1 MPACPALLIA
11 APASGQGKTTV
22 TAALARLHARQGRRV
37 TVFKCGPDFLDPQIH
52 AFASGRPCQNLDLG
66 MCGEAD
72 ARWRLARAA
81 ADSDLILIE
90 GVMGLFDGE
99 PSAADIAMRF
109 NIPVMAL
116 IDAGAMAQTF
126 GAIAHG
132 LATYRPG
139 LPFAGVLANRVASPR
154 HAEFLR
160 GSLPPGMGWFGAL
173 PKSGDSL
180 PERHLGLLQAA
191 EIADLGERLDRLAD
205 ALAASAIPQGD
216 FLRGAVDLPPPVSFA
231 EAAAPEIPPLLAGE
245 TIAIARDAAYGFIY
259 PANLETLHQ
268 LGAEL
273 RFFSPVAGDN
283 LPACDAVW
291 LPGGYPELHAEAIGA
306 NTALWSALHA
316 HVDAGKPLLAECG
329 GMMSLFEEVVDKAG
343 VAHRFGGLLPG
354 RSVMQQRLAALG
366 TQFVDL
372 PEGRLAGHTF
382 HYSKSDTSLAP
393 LVLAKTSDGRDGE
406 AIYRHGRLTASYV
419 HFYFPGNPAAVAAL
433 LG

>member
-66 MCGEAD
+66 MCGEDD
-72 ARWRLARAA
+72 ARWRLAQAA

-90 GVMGLFDGE
+90 GVMGLFDGQ
-99 PSAADIAMRF
+99 PSAADIAKRF
-109 NIPVMAL
+109 AIPVMAL
-116 IDAGAMAQTF
+116 IDAGKMAQTF
-126 GAIAHG
+126 GAVAHG
-132 LATYRPG
+132 LASYRPG

-154 HAEFLR
+154 HAGMLKE
-160 GSLPPGMGWFGAL
+160 SLPPGMSWFGAL
-173 PKSGDSL
+173 PKSEDSL

-191 EIADLGERLDRLAD
+191 EIDDLGSRLDKLAD
-205 ALAASAIPQGD
+205 ALAASAS
-216 FLRGAVDLPPPVSFA
+216 VDLPAPVTFP
-231 EAAAPEIPPLLAGE
+231 EADAPASAPLLAGK
-245 TIAIARDAAYGFIY
+245 TVAIAHDAAYGFIY
-259 PANLETLHQ
+259 PANLQTLRQ

-273 RFFSPVAGDN
+273 RFFSPVAGDA

-291 LPGGYPELHAEAIGA
+291 LPGGYPELHAPAIGGNA
-306 NTALWSALHA
+306 RLWAQLHT

-329 GMMSLFEEVVDKAG
+329 GMMSLFAEVVDKAG
-343 VAHRFGGLLPG
+343 VTHPFGGLLPG
-354 RSVMQQRLAALG
+354 RSVMQKRLAALG

-372 PEGRLAGHTF
+372 PEGLLSGHTF
-382 HYSKSDTSLAP
+382 HYSKSESPLAP
-393 LVLAKTSDGRDGE
+393 LARARTADGREGE
-406 AIYRHGRLTASYV
+406 AIYRLNRLTASYV
-419 HFYFPGNPAAVAAL
+419 HLYFPSNPEAVAAL